1 MKVVLTPCLVIEM
14 FRATNASLEMGLTW
28 GEQYRAKLAK
38 YLNSNAICE
47 VFLIIMSQK
56 LPNKNDLAIQ
66 NKENNKHSEAKID
79 SYHERLAVKILP
91 KTTQPMQPFQEN

>member
-1 MKVVLTPCLVIEM
+1 
-14 FRATNASLEMGLTW
+14 
-28 GEQYRAKLAK
+28 
-38 YLNSNAICE
+38 

-56 LPNKNDLAIQ
+56 LLNKNDLAIQ